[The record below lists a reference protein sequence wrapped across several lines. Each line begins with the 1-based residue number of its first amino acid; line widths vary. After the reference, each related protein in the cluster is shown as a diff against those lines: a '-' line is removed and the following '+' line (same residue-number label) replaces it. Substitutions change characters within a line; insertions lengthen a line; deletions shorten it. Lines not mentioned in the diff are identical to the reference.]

1 MKFKYIFTLLFF
13 VTFGF
18 VTFGQ
23 ENIEETK
30 KIADDLFEEEKYI
43 EATPYYLRLLAIQ
56 PRDHNFNYHYGA
68 CLLHNSGKTQD
79 VFKYLNYAVTDPN
92 VDAQAN
98 YFLGKAFHLNYQF
111 NDAIKYY
118 KIYQTKA
125 ADKAKPSFDVK
136 RQIEMCENG
145 KKLITTIT
153 EMIVLDKK
161 EIEKDKFFRIYDLSD
176 IGGNLLVTAEFQ
188 TKIDEKKAHVPL
200 IHFPANPTVIYYSS
214 YGENGKTGKDF

>member
-43 EATPYYLRLLAIQ
+43 EATPYYLSLLAIQ
-56 PRDHNFNYHYGA
+56 PRVHNFNYHYGA

-98 YFLGKAFHLNYQF
+98 YFLGKAYHLNYQF

-136 RQIEMCENG
+136 
-145 KKLITTIT
+145 
-153 EMIVLDKK
+153 
-161 EIEKDKFFRIYDLSD
+161 
-176 IGGNLLVTAEFQ
+176 
-188 TKIDEKKAHVPL
+188 
-200 IHFPANPTVIYYSS
+200 
-214 YGENGKTGKDF
+214 